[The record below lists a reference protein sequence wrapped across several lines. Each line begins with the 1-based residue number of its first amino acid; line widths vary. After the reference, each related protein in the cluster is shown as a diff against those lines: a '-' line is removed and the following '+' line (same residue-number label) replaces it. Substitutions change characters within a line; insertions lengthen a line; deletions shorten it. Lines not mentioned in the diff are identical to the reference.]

1 MSKPTFSVLLAT
13 MSLFAIYAVVTRLF
27 SRFSISHP
35 SGSSTT
41 TYRYQPK
48 ICQLYGKKDS
58 FRLLWTK
65 RANTRSFLYLVKLID
80 LLCRQFFAELE
91 IERIPQKCLFD
102 YNFFNRHRCHKPE
115 SRLNWKYARN
125 CWVFFDARSNLYE
138 GSHAFVLNRLRI
150 FMAFRIF
157 IKIILINLLPLN
169 FRTSVY
175 FTV

>member
-1 MSKPTFSVLLAT
+1 MKKDKGMVTCGYRGVCNTLHTGDTAGNREFLSKTL
-13 MSLFAIYAVVTRLF
+13 RLIGEHPCRSRHSAYCWPRCPCLRF
-27 SRFSISHP
+27 SRLWSRVCFRAF
-35 SGSSTT
+35 STT

-80 LLCRQFFAELE
+80 LLSRQFFAELE
-91 IERIPQKCLFD
+91 IERMLQKCLFD

-125 CWVFFDARSNLYE
+125 C
-138 GSHAFVLNRLRI
+138 
-150 FMAFRIF
+150 
-157 IKIILINLLPLN
+157 
-169 FRTSVY
+169 
-175 FTV
+175 